1 MLTPKRTKYR
11 KQFKPKV
18 QGKIAYTGNR
28 LSFGEFGLRARG
40 SGNISSRQIEAAR
53 KAITHFTKR
62 GGRIW
67 IRIFPDRPLTR
78 KPPETRMGGGKG
90 DIHEYVAPVKMGRV
104 LFEMGGIPENVARE
118 ALRLA
123 SHKLPIKSIFIK
135 KGGGLTP
142 L

>member
-1 MLTPKRTKYR
+1 MLTPRRTKYR

-18 QGKIAYTGNR
+18 QGGVAYKGSR
-28 LSFGEFGLRARG
+28 VSFGEFGLRAEAA
-40 SGNISSRQIEAAR
+40 GNISARQIEAAR

-67 IRIFPDRPLTR
+67 IRIFPDRPITK

-90 DIHEYVAPVKMGRV
+90 DIFQYVAPVKLGRV
-104 LFEMGGIPENVARE
+104 MFEMGGITEEVARE

-123 SHKLPIKSIFIK
+123 SHKLPLKTSFIK
-135 KGGGLTP
+135 KAQF
-142 L
+142 

>member
-1 MLTPKRTKYR
+1 MLIPKRTKYR

-18 QGKIAYTGNR
+18 QGQITFAGNR

-67 IRIFPDRPLTR
+67 IRIFPDRPITK

-90 DIHEYVAPVKMGRV
+90 DIHEYVAPVKIGRM
-104 LFEMGGIPENVARE
+104 LFEMGGIPEGVARE

-123 SHKLPIKSIFIK
+123 SHKLPIKSVFIK
-135 KGGGLTP
+135 KEGRVI
-142 L
+142 

>member
-1 MLTPKRTKYR
+1 MLTPRRTKYR

-18 QGKIAYTGNR
+18 AGQIAFAGNKV
-28 LSFGEFGLRARG
+28 SFGEYGLRAEG

-53 KAITHFTKR
+53 KSITHFTKR

-67 IRIFPDRPLTR
+67 IRIFPDRPITK

-90 DIHEYVAPVKMGRV
+90 DIHEYVAPIKLGRV
-104 LFEMGGIPENVARE
+104 LFEMAGVPEDVARE

-123 SHKLPIKSIFIK
+123 SYKLPMKSSFIK
-135 KGGGLTP
+135 KGHI
-142 L
+142 

>member
-1 MLTPKRTKYR
+1 MLIPKRTKYR

-18 QGKIAYTGNR
+18 QGQIAFAGNR

-67 IRIFPDRPLTR
+67 IRIFPDRPITK

-104 LFEMGGIPENVARE
+104 LFEMGGIPENVAKE

-123 SHKLPIKSIFIK
+123 SHKLPIKSVFIK
-135 KGGGLTP
+135 KEEI
-142 L
+142 

>member
-1 MLTPKRTKYR
+1 MLTPRRTKYR

-18 QGKIAYTGNR
+18 KGKLAYLGSTVA
-28 LSFGEFGLRARG
+28 FGEFGLRAEE

-53 KAITHFTKR
+53 KSITHFTKR

-67 IRIFPDRPLTR
+67 IRMFPDRPITR

-90 DIHEYVAPVKMGRV
+90 DIHEYVAPIKLGRV
-104 LFEMGGIPENVARE
+104 LFEMAGVPEEVAKE

-123 SHKLPIKSIFIK
+123 SYKLPVKSRFVK
-135 KGGGLTP
+135 RDEL
-142 L
+142 